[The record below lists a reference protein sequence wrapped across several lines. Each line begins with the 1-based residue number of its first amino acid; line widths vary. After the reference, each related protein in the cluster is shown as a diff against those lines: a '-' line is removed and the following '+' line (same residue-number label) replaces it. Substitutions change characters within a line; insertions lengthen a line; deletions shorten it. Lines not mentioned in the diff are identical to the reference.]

1 MMRKNTRGGLAT
13 EISLALPT
21 TWSPEQALAV
31 VDLLNNLLERIW
43 QHYDI
48 ALCDVMREQY
58 DAPSDRVDGEIF
70 TDDADD
76 PPF

>member
-1 MMRKNTRGGLAT
+1 MTHKNTRGGLPT
-13 EISLALPT
+13 QITLALPT

-31 VDLLNNLLERIW
+31 VDLLNDLLERIW

-48 ALCDVMREQY
+48 ALGDIMREQY
-58 DAPSDRVDGEIF
+58 DAPSDRVDDEIPIE
-70 TDDADD
+70 D